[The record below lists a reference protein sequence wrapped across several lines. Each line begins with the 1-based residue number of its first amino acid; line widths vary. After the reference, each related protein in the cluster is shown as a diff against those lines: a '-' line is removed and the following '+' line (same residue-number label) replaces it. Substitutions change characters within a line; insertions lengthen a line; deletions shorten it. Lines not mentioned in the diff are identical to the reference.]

1 MIGSDKVTVVMPA
14 YNAEQTLK
22 RTVEALD
29 RSVVDDIILV
39 DDKSQD
45 HTVDVAKQLGLFMYQ
60 HDRNRGY
67 GGNPGKCRPQLDNLA
82 QDLSSL
88 RSTVNVIQLLLCEL
102 EGLVL

>member
-1 MIGSDKVTVVMPA
+1 MNTNNTEENTNRITQLLTH
-14 YNAEQTLK
+14 AEQIV
-22 RTVEALD
+22 RD
-29 RSVVDDIILV
+29 
-39 DDKSQD
+39 SQY
-45 HTVDVAKQLGLFMYQ
+45 AMKK
-60 HDRNRGY
+60 Y